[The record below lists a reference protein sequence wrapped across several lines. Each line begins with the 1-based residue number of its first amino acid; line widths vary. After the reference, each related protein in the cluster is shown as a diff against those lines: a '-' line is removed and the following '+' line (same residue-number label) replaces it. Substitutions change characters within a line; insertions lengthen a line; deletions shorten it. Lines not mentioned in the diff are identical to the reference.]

1 MKFSDVYNPVVKSIL
16 RSPLHPLMSGGTMLL
31 TFTGRKSGRQYT
43 TPISYAREGDTITLI
58 TNRKHGWWRNLQCE
72 ALVTTRVKGEDL
84 PGKARIVAANEAA
97 LVAAMEKVY
106 PNIPKEKATQLAPEV
121 MLVKIALN

>member
-1 MKFSDVYNPVVKSIL
+1 MKASDLYNPMVKLIL
-16 RSPLHPLMSGGTMLL
+16 HSPLHPLMSSGTMLL

-58 TNRKHGWWRNLQCE
+58 TNRKHGWWRNLQSE
-72 ALVTTRVKGEDL
+72 KPVTARVKGKDL

-106 PNIPKEKATQLAPEV
+106 PNIPKEKATQLASEV